1 MPQVSPV
8 QVNMPQASPIQAKTP
23 KVPINSTYATESK
36 LDRIPKGLDP
46 YTMIAMQEVN
56 IEKLNVFKEKAR
68 REKR

>member
-1 MPQVSPV
+1 MPQTSPV
-8 QVNMPQASPIQAKTP
+8 QVNLPQAKTP
-23 KVPINSTYATESK
+23 KVPIISTYATESK

-68 REKR
+68 RENR